1 MLKNGDITVKNIEKS
16 SKMFK
21 TGQISQ
27 KCQKIMKIV

>member
-1 MLKNGDITVKNIEKS
+1 MKNREKTVKSIEKS

-21 TGQISQ
+21 TGKISQ